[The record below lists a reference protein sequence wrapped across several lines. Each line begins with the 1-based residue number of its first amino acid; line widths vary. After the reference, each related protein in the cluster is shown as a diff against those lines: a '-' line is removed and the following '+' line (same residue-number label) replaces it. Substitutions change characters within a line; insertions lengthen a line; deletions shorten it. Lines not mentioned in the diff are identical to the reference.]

1 MAKSTTKEAQH
12 RLAQIYG
19 NQYGVVCQLY
29 IRHYFRF

>member
-19 NQYGVVCQLY
+19 NQYGVA
-29 IRHYFRF
+29 